1 MRIAKV
7 VAALVTAAVM
17 TQTYAANIRS
27 ISRIA
32 FGPDGILFVADWKAS
47 RVDALQ
53 LPAAAAAPASS
64 YNVDDLAQLLSR
76 AAGGSTVRVTDMKA
90 RPGTGLVYVAYE
102 FGPNGTPA
110 LAELTPQGAVRRI
123 DLNAVSATEV
133 PLKNATAANVAFW
146 GKIAERSMTVTDMRW
161 HGNELFVAGLS
172 NQSFASSLWR
182 VRYPFDGNSSLS
194 SVEIFHTTHN
204 QIETR
209 APIRA
214 MTFADLNGMTYLV
227 AAYMCTP
234 LVTIPIDALRDGAHV
249 RGQTVAELGYGNTP
263 SDMISFNS
271 TGQGGTTSNIL
282 LTNFQRSADLM
293 PVSAI
298 ADAAARPGM
307 NQWVPFGQIQG
318 IQPQAM
324 PLAGVVRIDNLDDK
338 YVVALRN
345 NVESGKTQLVT
356 YNKAYFLRV
365 SDFVQEYAFPD
376 YKYPPGFQSSVI
388 APIEA
393 TLMREEGYTSEYTT
407 YGR

>member
-146 GKIAERSMTVTDMRW
+146 GKIAERSMTVTDMR
-161 HGNELFVAGLS
+161 
-172 NQSFASSLWR
+172 
-182 VRYPFDGNSSLS
+182 
-194 SVEIFHTTHN
+194 
-204 QIETR
+204 
-209 APIRA
+209 
-214 MTFADLNGMTYLV
+214 
-227 AAYMCTP
+227 
-234 LVTIPIDALRDGAHV
+234 
-249 RGQTVAELGYGNTP
+249 
-263 SDMISFNS
+263 
-271 TGQGGTTSNIL
+271 
-282 LTNFQRSADLM
+282 
-293 PVSAI
+293 
-298 ADAAARPGM
+298 
-307 NQWVPFGQIQG
+307 
-318 IQPQAM
+318 
-324 PLAGVVRIDNLDDK
+324 
-338 YVVALRN
+338 
-345 NVESGKTQLVT
+345 
-356 YNKAYFLRV
+356 
-365 SDFVQEYAFPD
+365 
-376 YKYPPGFQSSVI
+376 
-388 APIEA
+388 
-393 TLMREEGYTSEYTT
+393 
-407 YGR
+407 

>member
-7 VAALVTAAVM
+7 AVALVTAAIV

-47 RVDALQ
+47 RIDAIR
-53 LPAAAAAPASS
+53 LPAAAAVGANAF
-64 YNVDDLAQLLSR
+64 NVDDLANLLSR
-76 AAGGSTVRVTDMKA
+76 AAGGATVRVTDMKA
-90 RPGTGLVYVAYE
+90 RPGTGLAYVAYE

-110 LAELTPQGAVRRI
+110 LAEITSQGAVRHI
-123 DLNAVSATEV
+123 DLNAVPATEIA
-133 PLKNATAANVAFW
+133 LKNATTANVAFW
-146 GKIAERSMTVTDMRW
+146 GKVPERSMTVTDMRW
-161 HGNELFVAGLS
+161 YGNELFVAGLS

-194 SVEIFHTTHN
+194 SIEIFHTTHN

-214 MTFADLNGMTYLV
+214 MTFANLNGMSYLV

-234 LVTIPIDALRDGAHV
+234 LVTIPLDALRDGAHV

-263 SDMISFNS
+263 SDMISFSS

-282 LTNFQRSADLM
+282 LTNFQRSADM
-293 PVSAI
+293 IPVGAV
-298 ADAAARPGM
+298 ADAASRPGM

-318 IQPQAM
+318 IQPQPM

-338 YVVALRN
+338 YVIALRN
-345 NVESGKTQLVT
+345 NIESGKMQLVT

-376 YKYPPGFQSSVI
+376 YRYPPGFQTNVI

>member
-1 MRIAKV
+1 MRIASIA
-7 VAALVTAAVM
+7 VAFLTAAVM
-17 TQTYAANIRS
+17 TPTYSANIRS

-32 FGPDGILFVADWKAS
+32 FGPDGVLFVADWRAS
-47 RVDALQ
+47 QIDAIR
-53 LPAAAAAPASS
+53 LPAAPAASGSP

-76 AAGGSTVRVTDMKA
+76 AIGGTTVRVTDMKA
-90 RPGTGLVYVAYE
+90 RPGTGLAYVAYE
-102 FGPNGTPA
+102 YGPNGTPG
-110 LAELTPQGAVRRI
+110 LAEISPNGAVRRI
-123 DLNAVSATEV
+123 DLNAAPATEIV
-133 PLKNATAANVAFW
+133 LKNATTANVAFW
-146 GKIAERSMTVTDMRW
+146 GKIPERSMTVTDMRW

-182 VRYPFDGNSSLS
+182 LRYPFDGNSSLS
-194 SVEIFHTTHN
+194 SIEIFHTTHN

-214 MTFADLNGMTYLV
+214 MTFADLNGMSYLV

-234 LVTIPIDALRDGAHV
+234 LVTIPLDALRDGAHI

-271 TGQGGTTSNIL
+271 PGQNGATPSIL
-282 LTNFQRSADLM
+282 LTNLQRSADLM
-293 PVSAI
+293 PISAV
-298 ADAAARPGM
+298 ADATSRPGM

-318 IQPQAM
+318 IQPQPM
-324 PLAGVVRIDNLDDK
+324 PLAGSLRIDNLDDT
-338 YVVALRN
+338 YLIALRN
-345 NVESGKTQLVT
+345 DIATGKLQLVT

-376 YKYPPGFQSSVI
+376 YKYPPGFQSNVI

-393 TLMREEGYTSEYTT
+393 TLMKEEGYTSEYTT